1 MRVVI
6 APDSFKGSLPA
17 AAAAAALAA
26 GWQAARPGDEVRTV
40 PLADG
45 GEGTLDVLAAAVPA
59 ARWEQAQVTGP
70 AGQPVDCPWLV
81 LPDGTAV
88 VELAAASGLP
98 LLSRPDPLGAH
109 TIGLGEVIGCALDA
123 GARHL
128 TVALGGSASTD
139 GGTGALAALG
149 ARFTGTDGRQLP
161 PGGGALPRL
170 AAVDLTGLRP
180 PPPGGVSCLSDVRAP
195 LLGPAGA
202 AAVFG
207 PQKGARPDQVAL
219 LDSGL
224 ARLAGLLGGDPAAP
238 GAGAAGGT
246 GYGLAAA
253 WGALIGPG
261 APQLAGWP
269 AWTRRW
275 PGPGWSSPA
284 RAGTTR
290 RPAPARWPGRCSP
303 PRSRPA
309 CRRRWWPARWP
320 PARRPACPCCPWPG
334 WPAGAGGARRPG
346 PVPAAGRAAAG
357 RRVGRSGIAPI
368 NLGGCGRS
376 RCSAAAPT
384 LNWRPRSAPTWANGC
399 ARCG

>member
-1 MRVVI
+1 M
-6 APDSFKGSLPA
+6 
-17 AAAAAALAA
+17 
-26 GWQAARPGDEVRTV
+26 RTV

-123 GARHL
+123 GARRL

-149 ARFTGTDGRQLP
+149 ARFLDADGRPLP
-161 PGGGALPRL
+161 AGGGALPRL
-170 AAVDLTGLRP
+170 AAVDLTRLRP

-207 PQKGARPDQVAL
+207 PQKGARPDQVTL

-224 ARLAGLLGGDPAAP
+224 ARLAGLLGGDPGAP
-238 GAGAAGGT
+238 GAGAAGGC

-253 WGALIGPG
+253 WGALIAPG
-261 APQLAGWP
+261 APQLARLVGLDQALAGAGLVVTGEGRYDQTSGTGKVAGAVFAAAATAGVAGRAGGLPGGRPP
-269 AWTRRW
+269 AARRARAV
-275 PGPGWSSPA
+275 PGW
-284 RAGTTR
+284 AGR
-290 RPAPARWPGRCSP
+290 R
-303 PRSRPA
+303 
-309 CRRRWWPARWP
+309 
-320 PARRPACPCCPWPG
+320 
-334 WPAGAGGARRPG
+334 GAGGARRPG